1 MDSTR
6 SFRRIAFT
14 LVTAVTGLALC
25 LGPIEPALAQ
35 ATKEMPIPFGAPSP
49 LAVTI
54 SANLPEAANQTY
66 KNIYTELTRAGVIAL
81 TNATQ
86 LFLGQMAYDAAE
98 YIATGGKG
106 QGKLFFDGKFG
117 EYLTNVGSDA
127 AGEFMASLSDSSFF
141 RGVGF
146 NLCQP
151 RDPTTLLRLQVSL
164 GDLGSQLFPS
174 SSDLNLPSAGGLA
187 SSLGFTPNQY
197 NRPRPRCEFQS
208 VLDNYDTLF
217 RTMSDGDVIRN
228 LERSFDPALS
238 QLGTITSVYNRFL
251 TDVQRQVNDAASQRE
266 EGNGFRP
273 VEGLIS
279 GNIRTPAS
287 VVAEATNEQIV
298 RKPGADQTAI
308 VSSMLSNAWEAGPIQ
323 LAIYTGSIFVNTLAS
338 KFMQRI
344 FEKGL
349 GGSFTPSLSLDLSG
363 PDSVAVYGKTDARN
377 ANIDLKNP
385 PPQQVADYDVVSQ
398 MQTCLPA
405 QRGTWNCVMDQSLV
419 QAVRSKTQEG
429 GVTVREALE
438 RNMLHGDWRLIPT
451 VRTREN
457 QDDQCYTYAYCAGN
471 LQKMRLMR
479 ILPVGFELAANSVNN
494 VRRCDTPEGCV
505 TLSEVVKNFAACNDN
520 GQLDD
525 AHPWCH
531 LIDPNWV
538 VTSFPQQCSLTGFS
552 DTLVSSKLPIRKEE
566 CQDVKTCLSRNDRG
580 ECVGGYGYCMAE
592 RSVYRFSADV
602 CPAYAASCRIY
613 TNSAGTKVG
622 YLRNTIDR
630 AACDASN
637 AGCLWYST
645 RRATSTSET
654 DDWTASTSTG
664 ERMYFKAATAGQG
677 VATKGLETCPASE
690 EGCTRLYNFTPG
702 KAALNLMINGSFES
716 EDTTTS
722 TDALAWRTP
731 GLAALSAPYFEEM
744 RNARLTDWTSET
756 AFVGGKSIK
765 LQGTAGI
772 VPQSVWQSVEIV
784 PGRVYS
790 FSTYARS
797 MAGSASLNVGV
808 IPYRNSDGSG
818 SETEIEL
825 RTRYHS
831 SLELST
837 YNMADRTYNAYNK
850 AYTSELTTDWARHEF
865 SFVAPTSS
873 RYAYIT
879 LGGVNVLVDGIQL
892 EEGEYAT
899 PFVETFSSG
908 LPTVFMKVAPDELQ
922 CSRPVTDR
930 SRSALCG
937 NFAQTCSQLEA
948 GCQGYQDQEGGQ
960 QIPAILSENDLCPA
974 MCVGYAEYRKAP
986 SSFDLVKDIDPRFS
1000 DPEEATSTY
1009 FIPGTAGQCTQQDV
1023 GCEEF
1028 TLLDDNGASDGAT
1041 AAYSYLRACEKP
1053 GTDSET
1059 YFTWE
1064 GADTVG
1070 YQLRTWSLKRD
1081 TGPFDLGPRILTKI
1095 QADQI
1100 SFKEPDT
1107 CNEGSWRTAADP
1119 DCRQFYDARG
1129 RIFYRYFSQTIL
1141 SANECTNVRLTR
1153 SSRNDCERTGGR
1165 YNERG
1170 ECTYGAYLPE
1180 SRSCNARATSC
1191 RMYMGASAGNTQATF
1206 RQSFREDFAP
1216 FGRRGL
1222 TTSTEALL
1230 VGDVSVKVGD
1240 PGVSGEPER
1249 PLGYAQTRA
1258 LFDSSE
1264 TALYR
1269 ATFWAKAPATST
1281 SITVRTTRE
1290 DGGGEAVIGTV
1301 RLTPEWQRYT
1311 VGLFEGAPNASSTY
1325 IVFTAPLLRS
1335 AGFGFYFDEVSVTRV
1350 QDVVYVRNNTWTTP
1364 AQCDQGLD
1372 GADEPQAMLNCKAY
1386 TNRVGQ
1392 TVNARRFTR
1401 LCRETA
1407 IGCSAF
1413 VDTRNTDETYAR
1425 RFVQRNPIDPTRHVP
1440 SVVVRPA
1447 DRYIYLIDDPA
1458 KRCNSQNMS
1467 CRAFGKP
1474 KLAPDRQRL
1483 DVERPYETVY
1493 YKDDITRYDSA
1504 LCKPS
1509 EAFCAEFKFGTVKE
1523 YFRDPATSVC
1533 EYRQPVTTEASAGV
1547 PSETLLGGWYV
1558 KGSDATPCYPSILE
1572 NGRTYGI
1579 ARSGDQTYKGYV
1591 GACEEAAGECIELRD
1606 INDTSDP
1613 AQRAGKSYF
1622 YIKNDR
1628 LDVSTCNGQ
1637 VDLGRGCVLFRDMSS
1652 GALTYNARASYEQ
1665 YKTQGYKPVTPVD
1678 CRNNPE
1684 NPACVQGGR
1693 CRGTRATVTRRISGD
1708 PGTAYNNDQD
1718 AILQVRGTAVPWT
1731 GDGICRTDDDCR
1743 VVPNVTNPT
1752 VITYNVNNGGALE
1765 RRTTST
1771 AVVVTE
1777 ANCQAPPPDQANDAN
1792 LLLKVSVDR
1801 ECSQWLGC
1809 RSSETVLD
1817 PSTNKYKEICSVPA
1831 LCDKGSGVAND
1842 QFCASYV
1849 DRRSTSTEPILAQGQ
1864 VLTASLYAGRGLGLG
1879 QRDYSG
1885 YAIPDSFQVMDLQ
1898 NVRVAVEGAKN
1909 IPDAAFRLSQEY
1921 RLTAAIPMPPLR
1933 RITVGG
1939 VTRYQH
1945 TLRPGLNQAK
1955 ILNEYQWSD
1964 ASSDG
1969 LAISNPTLALCKHV
1983 SSGRI
1988 GYYIPSQAADDRRSA
2003 NCYLPV
2009 NTSSELFNFDKV
2021 SQTFSASVD
2030 AANAAL
2036 LTRAYPPAE
2045 CRAQPEQDAPYPA
2058 SFTTDWDMTK
2068 NPPKPLRR
2076 LAGFA
2081 SANTCEFGE
2090 DCSCTYKRVEYES
2103 SPAVKFYNQ
2112 YSQSS
2117 PPGVCVGGPRD
2128 GQSCVP
2134 SKIFNAGT
2142 NVTTAPAD
2150 PDGGQTD
2157 EATSNSGARANAVND
2172 ASSEQLCGPPELG
2185 GRCMPF
2191 KAVTII
2197 RGTFGSCLE
2206 RDLSRTI
2213 GQNKDLTPC
2222 LTWNPTLLLNGDKDP
2237 YHYEQSAGYM
2247 PPQNSG
2253 QYYCLSNARKPKT
2266 VPLNS
2271 NFFFK
2276 TPGEGGTYSGRIT
2289 KLGYFDGLTS
2299 DGDLA
2304 EGNDLGARIDGGE
2317 PAGSNVSY
2325 ECELT
2330 DDDQDVGGFSADFS
2344 ALRLINTGR
2353 GARQYWET
2361 FFRIS
2366 PAAFAKAYHGRDATT
2381 ENDIML
2387 SISDRSIGYIGLSPI
2402 SSPNSTARLACAYNQ
2417 DWVDGISTPDYTDI
2431 NAVHGQDSQW
2441 QQKFNADFKGVLTR
2455 SSEDLII
2462 DPASASGASNVLR
2475 DPCIETTAAYRG
2487 QTCYFKTWETGYRT
2501 VEGDDKTKFV
2511 GLSAGN
2517 REDGSISLTGSRRT
2531 FETLRISTY
2540 NAKCDQTKPYFSVRA
2555 VFQSK
2560 INTGDRAPLPR
2571 SEFGTIATQWTMAG
2585 FWVTACGGAST
2596 DEHYIYMRP
2605 RVEYSDVC
2613 RELAEVVSRDSK
2625 QDAAFTDR
2633 VWKDGNFTIPV
2644 LGISYNARYSPFSS
2658 ALNTRNP
2665 GVDPLFQTGQEVVGY
2680 SRLNPPTFLASGYRT
2695 YYSNDPAP
2703 KDKWAHLTNIFA
2715 RVYNI
2720 YKYHESQVANG
2731 QTACLAGPNKGQKCT
2746 PSGDGTS
2753 PDCSSNGRCDA
2764 SRLAASGVTEFTAE
2778 RCNALSGIN
2787 AGLTCLPGERREDC
2801 HIAPMQLT
2809 GGGVDLRTLPC
2820 LTQPGW
2826 RREGDLW
2833 INGSAPGVAQSAA
2846 ATAGAFRCPNTPA
2859 SLRRDVIGNAW
2870 GGLAWTAGVRG
2881 HLCSAPTDQGEI
2893 VEGSEE
2899 CPERIVNG
2907 LEIAPASGAPITAQ
2921 GDRRMQVQ
2929 CVPRTAGVAITR
2941 TAPGRC
2947 RVVVPPYSI
2956 NVPGKPAFEMP
2967 SFSTNPDSEGYAY
2980 GECTTAED
2988 CSFTMDN
2995 YYLSNAPTMFDT
3007 RMFASSRSLQMSS
3020 TADTRRG
3027 GFTAGGCGTWPQSI
3041 CRGLASG
3048 GMWIVNTGNPRLE
3061 NASAV
3066 YEAPS
3071 YTTAGR
3077 GVNLGRD
3084 FRQIEYTF
3092 RYPGAVQATGYQG
3105 MILVGA
3111 CIQADNPRSGASTSR
3126 GLCTGGTR
3134 DGRVCGTD
3142 SDCVAVDSV
3151 ADRPLSRCGPVS
3163 TRASDNAPWEPVS
3176 ECRINDTSL
3185 QPAGSPGVNL
3195 NNDNNICTHKQGY
3208 VPRIDLCP
3216 NPNDQYCGLI
3226 AYNVRRPLDS
3236 VATAAPARLPTDV
3249 TLGLHKLPY
3258 LLGEGDV
3265 DAPDTYSAT
3274 YLPRPPMVAAPDIRN
3289 CPSPGKCQVQGLNKM
3304 SLDGSSEGIVSVP
3317 SSQAKSVLRFY
3328 AWAAHNQMPLR
3339 SINLDWG
3346 DGQVQAIND
3355 GKLKNHK
3362 PYCAVRK
3369 ECVTISRSAGVSR
3382 DKVDS
3387 NGLTCNTDNDCPT
3400 GGGSCQA
3407 IGTCRDNTGILC
3419 TNDSQCRSSSSSKDV
3434 CQIRNF
3440 FGNSAEACEENYFE
3454 FTHLYTCNGP
3464 GSLPLCRR
3472 PALTGRT
3479 TGGQEVVP
3487 ASVELTGGCHYG
3499 RYEADMMNGRP
3510 TTDRAICDASTG
3522 VSPLVACIRSVNQ
3535 RLSLTGAAALPE
3547 TTDAATANG
3556 ISCVTRIP
3564 ETGTNANHC
3573 ERDPNRICNLAD
3585 VNSCAPGD
3593 RCLPNLAPTGGCWD
3607 DQVQVCRFTPR
3618 VMVQDNWGW
3627 CTGECRTTRDSGGAA
3642 ADDRNPSAGG
3652 PIALHPYGGCYAAT
3666 PVGSDRPILDNNE
3679 RLPFRNECRAILP
3692 TSGTGNQELRP
3703 WIVYPGSINLRSNR

>member
-1 MDSTR
+1 MTV
-6 SFRRIAFT
+6 A
-14 LVTAVTGLALC
+14 
-25 LGPIEPALAQ
+25 
-35 ATKEMPIPFGAPSP
+35 
-49 LAVTI
+49 I
-54 SANLPEAANQTY
+54 SANFPEAANQTY
-66 KNIYTELTRAGVIAL
+66 KNIYTELTRAGVVAL
-81 TNATQ
+81 TNAAQ

-106 QGKLFFDGKFG
+106 QGKLFFDGKVG
-117 EYLTNVGSDA
+117 EYLSNVGSDA

-151 RDPTTLLRLQVSL
+151 RDPGTLLRLQVSL
-164 GDLGSQLFPS
+164 GDLGNQLFPS

-251 TDVQRQVNDAASQRE
+251 TDVQRQVNDAAAQRE
-266 EGNGFRP
+266 EGQGFRP

-279 GNIRTPAS
+279 GSIRTPAS

-308 VSSMLSNAWEAGPIQ
+308 VSTMLTNAWEAGPIQ

-363 PDSVAVYGKTDARN
+363 PDSVAIYGKTDARN

-419 QAVRSKTQEG
+419 QAVRSKLQEG

-451 VRTREN
+451 SRTREN
-457 QDDQCYTYAYCAGN
+457 QDDQCYTYGYCAGN

-479 ILPVGFELAANSVNN
+479 ILPVGFELAANSPAN

-505 TLSEVVKNFAACNDN
+505 TLSEVVKNFGACNDD

-552 DTLVSSKLPIRKEE
+552 DTLVSNKLPIRKEE
-566 CQDVKTCLSRNDRG
+566 CQDVKTCLARNDKG

-613 TNSAGTKVG
+613 TDTAGTKIG

-637 AGCLWYST
+637 AGCLWYAT

-654 DDWTASTSTG
+654 NDWTASTSTG
-664 ERMYFKAATAGQG
+664 ERMYFKAAAAGQG
-677 VATKGLETCPASE
+677 ATTKGLETCPASE

-702 KAALNLMINGSFES
+702 KAALNLMVNGSFET
-716 EDTTTS
+716 EDPATS
-722 TDALAWRTP
+722 TNALAWRTP
-731 GLAALSAPYFEEM
+731 GPAAFTAPYFDQM
-744 RNARLTDWTSET
+744 PSARLSDWTSET
-756 AFVGGKSIK
+756 AFVGGRSIK

-772 VPQSVWQSVEIV
+772 VPQSVWQSIEIV

-797 MAGSASLNVGV
+797 MAGSASLNVSV

-818 SETEIEL
+818 SESEIEL

-831 SLELST
+831 SLDLST
-837 YNMADRTYNAYNK
+837 YNMGDRTYNAYNK
-850 AYTSELTTDWARHEF
+850 EYTSELTTDWARHEF

-899 PFVETFSSG
+899 PFVETFTSG
-908 LPTVFMKVAPDELQ
+908 LPTVFMKVAPEELQ
-922 CSRPVTDR
+922 CSRPATDR
-930 SRSALCG
+930 SRSALCE

-1009 FIPGTAGQCTQQDV
+1009 FIPTTAGQCTQQDV

-1028 TLLDDNGASDGAT
+1028 TLLDDSGATDGGT

-1053 GTDSET
+1053 DTDSET

-1107 CNEGSWRTAADP
+1107 CNEGNWRTAADP

-1141 SANECTNVRLTR
+1141 STNECKNVRLTR
-1153 SSRNDCERTGGR
+1153 SSRADCERTGGR
-1165 YNERG
+1165 YNDRG

-1180 SRSCNARATSC
+1180 SRSCNVRATSC
-1191 RMYMGASAGNTQATF
+1191 RMYMGASAGNTQAIF

-1240 PGVSGEPER
+1240 PGVGGESER
-1249 PLGYAQTRA
+1249 SLGYAQTRA

-1290 DGGGEAVIGTV
+1290 DGSGEAVIGTV
-1301 RLTPEWQRYT
+1301 RLSPEWQRYT

-1335 AGFGFYFDEVSVTRV
+1335 AGFGFYFDEVSVNRI

-1425 RFVQRNPIDPTRHVP
+1425 SFVQPNPIDPARHAP
-1440 SVVVRPA
+1440 AVVTRPA

-1483 DVERPYETVY
+1483 DAERPYETVY
-1493 YKDDITRYDSA
+1493 FKDDITRYDSA

-1509 EAFCAEFKFGTVKE
+1509 EAFCAEFRFGTVKE
-1523 YFRDPATSVC
+1523 YFRDPGTSVC
-1533 EYRQPVTTEASAGV
+1533 EYRQPVTTEASAGA

-1558 KGSDATPCYPSILE
+1558 KGSDATPCYPTILE
-1572 NGRTYGI
+1572 NGRTYGL

-1613 AQRAGKSYF
+1613 TQRAGKSYF

-1665 YKTQGYKPVTPVD
+1665 YKNQGYKPVTPIN

-1684 NPACVQGGR
+1684 NPACIQGGR
-1693 CRGTRATVTRRISGD
+1693 CRGTRTVVTRRLSGD
-1708 PGTAYNNDQD
+1708 PGTAYNDDRD
-1718 AILQVRGTAVPWT
+1718 AIVQTRGTSTPWT
-1731 GDGICRTDDDCR
+1731 GDGVCRTDDDCR
-1743 VVPNVTNPT
+1743 VVPTVTNPT
-1752 VITYNVNNGGALE
+1752 VIAYNVNNGGALE

-1771 AVVVTE
+1771 AVTITE

-1831 LCDKGSGVAND
+1831 LCDKSSGVAND

-1864 VLTASLYAGRGLGLG
+1864 VLNASVYAGRNLGLG

-1885 YAIPDSFQVMDLQ
+1885 YAIPNSFQVMDLQ

-1909 IPDAAFRLSQEY
+1909 ISDASFRLSQDY

-1933 RITVGG
+1933 SIPLPGG
-1939 VTRYQH
+1939 ARYQH
-1945 TLRPGLNQAK
+1945 VLRPTPNQAK
-1955 ILNEYQWSD
+1955 ILNEYERPD
-1964 ASSDG
+1964 ALDG
-1969 LAISNPTLALCKHV
+1969 LAIANPTLALCKHIA
-1983 SSGRI
+1983 SGRI
-1988 GYYIPSQAADDRRSA
+1988 GYYIPSQTTDGRRSA

-2009 NTSSELFNFDKV
+2009 NASSELFNFDKV
-2021 SQTFSASVD
+2021 SQSFSANPD
-2030 AANAAL
+2030 AANAAFL
-2036 LTRAYPPAE
+2036 SRAYPPAE

-2058 SFTTDWDMTK
+2058 SFTTEWDTTK
-2068 NPPKPLRR
+2068 NPPKPVRR

-2081 SANTCEFGE
+2081 SVNTCEFGE

-2103 SPAVKFYNQ
+2103 SPTVKFYNQ

-2134 SKIFNAGT
+2134 SKIFNAGS
-2142 NVTTAPAD
+2142 NV
-2150 PDGGQTD
+2150 
-2157 EATSNSGARANAVND
+2157 ATSQIDPATGDPTGGDTGQNAVSGARANAVNE

-2191 KAVTII
+2191 KAVTLI

-2253 QYYCLSNARKPKT
+2253 QYYCLSDARKPKT
-2266 VPLNS
+2266 VSLNS
-2271 NFFFK
+2271 NFFYK
-2276 TPGEGGTYSGRIT
+2276 SAGESGTYAGRISR
-2289 KLGYFDGLTS
+2289 LGYIDTVVS

-2304 EGNDLGARIDGGE
+2304 EGNSPGGRIDGGE
-2317 PAGSNVSY
+2317 PAGSNISN

-2353 GARQYWET
+2353 GGRQYWET
-2361 FFRIS
+2361 FFRIN
-2366 PAAFAKAYHGRDATT
+2366 PATFANAYHGRQETQ
-2381 ENDIML
+2381 ENRIL
-2387 SISDRSIGYIGLSPI
+2387 TSISDQSIGYIGLSPI
-2402 SSPNSTARLACAYNQ
+2402 RSPNSTARLACGYNS
-2417 DWVDGISTPDYTDI
+2417 DWVDGISVSDYDNI
-2431 NAVHGQDSQW
+2431 DQVHAADVQW

-2455 SSEDLII
+2455 SSEELVAD
-2462 DPASASGASNVLR
+2462 AASGAGSPNVLR
-2475 DPCIETTAAYRG
+2475 DNCLETTDSYRG

-2501 VEGDDKTKFV
+2501 VQGDDKKKFV
-2511 GLSAGN
+2511 GLYAGLN
-2517 REDGSISLTGSRRT
+2517 EDDSIRDSFVGRRN
-2531 FETLRISTY
+2531 FETLRTATY

-2560 INTGDRAPLPR
+2560 VNRGDPTSLPR
-2571 SEFGTIATQWTMAG
+2571 AEFNRIATQWTLAG
-2585 FWVTACGGAST
+2585 FWVTACGGASS
-2596 DEHYIYMRP
+2596 DEHYIYMYP

-2633 VWKDGNFTIPV
+2633 VWKDGNFTIPI
-2644 LGISYNARYSPFSS
+2644 LGISYNARYAPFSS

-2665 GVDPLFQTGQEVVGY
+2665 GTDPLFQTGQEIAGY

-2720 YKYHESQVANG
+2720 YKYHEVQVGNG

-2746 PSGDGTS
+2746 PNSEGVS
-2753 PDCSSNGRCDA
+2753 AECSSNGRCDTT
-2764 SRLAASGVTEFTAE
+2764 RLAASGGGEFTAE

-2787 AGLTCLPGERREDC
+2787 AGLLCLPGELREAC
-2801 HIAPMQLT
+2801 HVAPMQVT
-2809 GGGVDLRTLPC
+2809 GSDVRLRTLPC
-2820 LTQPGW
+2820 LTQAGW
-2826 RREGDLW
+2826 RKDGDMW
-2833 INGSAPGVAQSAA
+2833 INGTAPAVTQSAA
-2846 ATAGAFRCPNTPA
+2846 AVAGAFRCPGTPA
-2859 SLRRDVIGNAW
+2859 SARRNIIGNAW
-2870 GGLAWTAGVRG
+2870 GGLAWSAGLQG
-2881 HLCSAPTDQGEI
+2881 NLCSSPTDQGDV
-2893 VEGSEE
+2893 VEGSWE

-2907 LEIAPASGAPITAQ
+2907 LEIAPASGAAISAQ

-2929 CVPRTAGVAITR
+2929 CVPRNASTPITR
-2941 TAPGRC
+2941 TTPGRC
-2947 RVVVPPYSI
+2947 RVTIPSYRISVA
-2956 NVPGKPAFEMP
+2956 GKPDFEMGA
-2967 SFSTNPDSEGYAY
+2967 FSVDPDSTGYAY
-2980 GECTTAED
+2980 GECTVAED
-2988 CSFTMDN
+2988 CSFTTDN
-2995 YYLSNAPTMFDT
+2995 YYLGNAPSMFPPV
-3007 RMFASSRSLQMSS
+3007 MFASSRSIQNAS
-3020 TADTRRG
+3020 TVDTRG
-3027 GFTAGGCGTWPQSI
+3027 GDFTAGSCGLWSQNV
-3041 CRGLASG
+3041 CRGLANR
-3048 GMWIVNTGNPRLE
+3048 GMYINNTGNTRL
-3061 NASAV
+3061 NNGSAL
-3066 YEAPS
+3066 YEASGPGWS
-3071 YTTAGR
+3071 YSPQ
-3077 GVNLGRD
+3077 LG
-3084 FRQIEYTF
+3084 FYGTSF
-3092 RYPGAVQATGYQG
+3092 RYPGATAPNGYNG
-3105 MILVGA
+3105 AVLIGA
-3111 CIQADNPRSGASTSR
+3111 CIRADAQNSGASTSR
-3126 GLCTGGTR
+3126 GLCTGGSR
-3134 DGRVCGTD
+3134 DGRVCGAD
-3142 SDCVAVDSV
+3142 SDCTSIDSV
-3151 ADRPLSRCGPVS
+3151 ADRPLSRCGVVS
-3163 TRASDNAPWEPVS
+3163 TRASETSPWVPVA
-3176 ECRINDTSL
+3176 ECRIADPTL

-3195 NNDNNICTHKQGY
+3195 NNDNNICTHEQGY

-3226 AYNVRRPLDS
+3226 AYNTRNTRDS
-3236 VATAAPARLPTDV
+3236 INPETSLARLPTDV

-3258 LLGEGDV
+3258 LLGEGDP

-3289 CPSPGKCQVQGLNKM
+3289 CPSPGKCQVQGMNKV
-3304 SLDGSSEGIVSVP
+3304 SLDGSSEGVVSVP
-3317 SSQAKSVLRFY
+3317 SSQAKSTLRFY

-3339 SINLDWG
+3339 SINIDWG
-3346 DGQVQAIND
+3346 DGQAQAIND

-3369 ECVTISRSAGVSR
+3369 ECVTITRSAGVTR

-3387 NGLTCNTDNDCPT
+3387 NGLTCNSDNDCPT

-3407 IGTCRDNTGILC
+3407 IGTCRDNTNILC
-3419 TNDSQCRSSSSSKDV
+3419 TNDSQCRSTPSSKDT

-3464 GSLPLCRR
+3464 GTLPLCRR

-3479 TGGQEVVP
+3479 NGGQEVVP
-3487 ASVELTGGCHYG
+3487 ASVELIGGCHYG
-3499 RYEADMMNGRP
+3499 RYETDMMNGRP
-3510 TTDRAICDASTG
+3510 VTDRASCDATGG

-3535 RLSLTGAAALPE
+3535 RLGLTGAAALAE
-3547 TTDAATANG
+3547 TTEAANANG
-3556 ISCVTRIP
+3556 ISCVTRTP
-3564 ETGTNANHC
+3564 DTGTNANYC
-3573 ERDPNRICNLAD
+3573 ERDPNRICNIAD

-3627 CTGECRTTRDSGGAA
+3627 CTGECRTTRDSGGAPADNRSGA
-3642 ADDRNPSAGG
+3642 APA
-3652 PIALHPYGGCYAAT
+3652 ALHPYGGCYAAT
-3666 PVGSDRPILDNNE
+3666 PTGSVNPIRDNINSLLRFNNE
-3679 RLPFRNECRAILP
+3679 CT
-3692 TSGTGNQELRP
+3692 TSYPSDEAVNMRP
-3703 WIVYPGSINLRSNR
+3703 WIVYPGSINLRSAR